1 MAVSPL
7 VHSAGTA
14 TAGTATMRQ
23 KSLTTSNKASEDLGS
38 PMSNPSEDED
48 TGDLAEQMNARNRR
62 NFVKGIQDLS
72 QVRNKEAYRIFRSEA
87 R

>member
-7 VHSAGTA
+7 VHSANA
-14 TAGTATMRQ
+14 TTTGTATMRQ
-23 KSLTTSNKASEDLGS
+23 KTLTISSKAAEDLGS

-62 NFVKGIQDLS
+62 NFVKGNRDLY
-72 QVRNKEAYRIFRSEA
+72 QY
-87 R
+87 